1 MPDPLIALVI
11 AGIVTAI
18 ALVFFYPGRGII
30 PRWQHAQ
37 QMSERVLTE
46 DALKH
51 IYRCETHNHQPTV
64 QSIAGALNIS
74 TNEVA
79 DILNKMQANELVVVE
94 GDKPELTSTGRNYAL
109 HMIRA
114 HRLWERYLAEET
126 GYSESEWHDR
136 ADRFEHSLST
146 EQVDALSAHLG
157 NPTHDPHGDPIPTAS
172 GEFQHHAGE
181 PLTTI
186 DPGEPARI
194 VHIEDE
200 PEAIYAQLVAEGLHP
215 GMEVQ
220 LIDKTPQRVQFWAGG
235 DEHLLAPIV
244 AANISVLPITRTDD
258 LPEPVGDR
266 LSRLALGEKGYVV
279 NISPASHGPE
289 RRRLMDLGII
299 PGTVIE
305 AEFRSPSGDPTAY
318 RIRGAT
324 IALRQEQAD
333 LINVAPFEETAS

>member
-11 AGIVTAI
+11 AGLVTAL
-18 ALVFFYPGRGII
+18 ALAFFYPGRGII

>member
-1 MPDPLIALVI
+1 MPDPLVALVI
-11 AGIVTAI
+11 AGIVTVL
-18 ALVFFYPGRGII
+18 ALVFFYPGRGIV
-30 PRWQHAQ
+30 PRWQNAQ
-37 QMSERVLTE
+37 RMNERVLTE

-74 TNEVA
+74 ANEVA
-79 DILNKMQANELVVVE
+79 EILNKMQVNELVGVE
-94 GDKPELTSTGRNYAL
+94 GDKPKLTATGRDYAL
-109 HMIRA
+109 HIIRA

-126 GYSESEWHDR
+126 GYSKSEWHDR
-136 ADRFEHSLST
+136 ADRFEHSLSPA
-146 EQVDALSAHLG
+146 QVNALSAQLG
-157 NPTHDPHGDPIPTAS
+157 NPTHDPHGDPIPTAE
-172 GEFQHHAGE
+172 GEFQPHDGK
-181 PLTTI
+181 PLTTMNP
-186 DPGEPARI
+186 DEPARI

-200 PEAIYAQLVAEGLHP
+200 PDAVYAQLVAEGLHP

-220 LIDKTPQRVQFWAGG
+220 LTENTPQRVRFWAGG

-244 AANISVLPITRTDD
+244 AANISVLPITRTEE
-258 LPEPVGDR
+258 LSEPIGDK
-266 LSRLALGEKGYVV
+266 LSKLGLGQKAYVV
-279 NISPASHGPE
+279 NISPVSHGPE

>member
-1 MPDPLIALVI
+1 
-11 AGIVTAI
+11 
-18 ALVFFYPGRGII
+18 
-30 PRWQHAQ
+30 
-37 QMSERVLTE
+37 
-46 DALKH
+46 
-51 IYRCETHNHQPTV
+51 
-64 QSIAGALNIS
+64 
-74 TNEVA
+74 
-79 DILNKMQANELVVVE
+79 
-94 GDKPELTSTGRNYAL
+94 
-109 HMIRA
+109 
-114 HRLWERYLAEET
+114 
-126 GYSESEWHDR
+126 
-136 ADRFEHSLST
+136 
-146 EQVDALSAHLG
+146 
-157 NPTHDPHGDPIPTAS
+157 
-172 GEFQHHAGE
+172 
-181 PLTTI
+181 
-186 DPGEPARI
+186 
-194 VHIEDE
+194 
-200 PEAIYAQLVAEGLHP
+200 
-215 GMEVQ
+215 MEVQ

-266 LSRLALGEKGYVV
+266 LSRLALGEKAYVV

>member
-1 MPDPLIALVI
+1 MPDPLIALII
-11 AGIVTAI
+11 AGIVTAL

-333 LINVAPFEETAS
+333 LINIAPFEETAS

>member
-11 AGIVTAI
+11 AGLVTAL
-18 ALVFFYPGRGII
+18 ALAFFYPGRGII
-30 PRWQHAQ
+30 QRWQHAQ
-37 QMSERVLTE
+37 RMNERVLTE

-146 EQVDALSAHLG
+146 EQVNALSAQLG

-266 LSRLALGEKGYVV
+266 LSRLALGEKAYVV

>member
-1 MPDPLIALVI
+1 MPDPLLALLST
-11 AGIVTAI
+11 GILTTL
-18 ALVFFYPGRGII
+18 ALVFFYPGRGIV

-37 QMSERVLTE
+37 RMNERVLTE

-51 IYRCETHNHQPTV
+51 IYRCETHGHQPTV

-79 DILNKMQANELVVVE
+79 DILNKMQANELVGVE
-94 GDKPELTSTGRNYAL
+94 GDKPKLTATGRNYAL
-109 HMIRA
+109 HIIRA

-126 GYSESEWHDR
+126 GYSISEWHDQ
-136 ADRFEHSLST
+136 ADRFEHSLSP
-146 EQVDALSAHLG
+146 EQVNALSAQLG
-157 NPTHDPHGDPIPTAS
+157 NPTHDPHGDPIPTAT
-172 GEFQHHAGE
+172 GEFQPHDGK
-181 PLTTI
+181 PLTTM

-200 PEAIYAQLVAEGLHP
+200 PEVIYAQLVAEGLHP
-215 GMEVQ
+215 GMEVR
-220 LIDKTPQRVQFWAGG
+220 ITEKTPKKVRFWAGG

-258 LPEPVGDR
+258 LQESIGDK
-266 LSRLALGEKGYVV
+266 LSKLGLGEKAYVV
-279 NISPASHGPE
+279 NISPASHGLE

-333 LINVAPFEETAS
+333 LINVAPIQETDL

>member
-1 MPDPLIALVI
+1 MPDPLIALGA
-11 AGIVTAI
+11 AGIITAI
-18 ALVFFYPGRGII
+18 GLVLFYPGRGIV
-30 PRWQHAQ
+30 PRWQQAQ
-37 QMSERVLTE
+37 RMSERVLTE

-51 IYRCETHNHQPTV
+51 IYRCETHEQQPTV

-79 DILNKMQANELVVVE
+79 NILNKMQSNDLVRVE
-94 GDKPELTSTGRNYAL
+94 GDEPKLTSTGRNYAL
-109 HMIRA
+109 RIIRA
-114 HRLWERYLAEET
+114 HRLWERYLADET

-136 ADRFEHSLST
+136 ADHFEHSLSP
-146 EQVDALSAHLG
+146 EQANALSAQLG

-172 GEFQHHAGE
+172 GELQLHGGK
-181 PLTTI
+181 PLTTMSS
-186 DPGEPARI
+186 GEPVRI
-194 VHIEDE
+194 IHIEDE
-200 PEAIYAQLVAEGLHP
+200 PETVYAQLVAEGLHP
-215 GMEVQ
+215 GMEVRITE
-220 LIDKTPQRVQFWAGG
+220 LTSKRIRFWADG

-244 AANISVLPITRTDD
+244 AANISVLPITKMDD
-258 LPEPVGDR
+258 QPRPVGEK
-266 LSRLALGEKGYVV
+266 LSMLELGEKAYVLS
-279 NISPASHGPE
+279 ISPASHGPE

-333 LINVAPFEETAS
+333 LINITPIQEVIL

>member
-94 GDKPELTSTGRNYAL
+94 GDKPELTSNGRNYAL

-333 LINVAPFEETAS
+333 LINIAPFEETAS

>member
-11 AGIVTAI
+11 AGLVTAL
-18 ALVFFYPGRGII
+18 ALALFYPGRGII
-30 PRWQHAQ
+30 QRWQHAQ
-37 QMSERVLTE
+37 RMSERVLTE

-146 EQVDALSAHLG
+146 EQVNALSAQLG

-172 GEFQHHAGE
+172 GEFQHHDGE

-266 LSRLALGEKGYVV
+266 LSRLALGEKAYVV